1 MKAKAT
7 AVLLVSLLAL
17 APCAFAAA
25 FAEVGDAGSTPA
37 TAQITPSGPLTSIT
51 GGMGTEAD
59 VDFFKIYLTG
69 DFFRAT
75 TAAVG
80 FDSVLS
86 LWDNSGM
93 TRLLNN
99 DDYPGL
105 GTNSRI
111 ETSLLSAGNYFL
123 GISQFGA
130 RTGTYTISLE
140 GAEGAR
146 EPNTTPVPDSAST
159 LPLLG
164 LALAGIAW
172 VRRFGK

>member
-17 APCAFAAA
+17 APCAFAAT

-51 GGMGTEAD
+51 GGMGTVAD
-59 VDFFKIYLTG
+59 VDIFKIYLTG

-80 FDSVLS
+80 FDSILS
-86 LWDNSGM
+86 LYNSGM
-93 TRLLNN
+93 TLLLNN

-146 EPNTTPVPDSAST
+146 EPNTTPVPDSSSA